1 MDAVIVAGGIPQPHE
16 PLYEYS
22 NGQSKAL
29 IDIAGKPM
37 VQWVLD
43 ALGDA
48 KTIDRVVVVGLT
60 DKMGLKCRKPLD
72 FVSNEGRLL
81 ENLKSGTAR
90 VLELNRR
97 AEYVLFVSSDIPAIT
112 GPMVDWVVETCR
124 ETKDDLYYNVV
135 RREAMEQRFPTSK
148 RTYTR
153 LKDLE
158 LCGGDLNMARTRIVG
173 ENSEFWGRILDA
185 RKNPAAQ
192 ASLIGLDII
201 FKFLFR
207 SLTIDDVI
215 QRVADKLGLKGRAIL
230 CPYAE
235 IAMDVDKP
243 HQLEIMRAFL
253 GARARRKPA
262 ARKAAAKRRKPASSR
277 RGVVKR
283 GAAPGRAAA
292 RKTSKPVRRK
302 SASKPSRKTTA
313 RPSRPR
319 RGR

>member
-16 PLYEYS
+16 PLYKYS

-43 ALGDA
+43 ALGEA

-81 ENLKSGTAR
+81 ENLKAGTAR
-90 VLELNRR
+90 VLELNPR
-97 AEYVLFVSSDIPAIT
+97 AEYVVFVSSDIPAIT
-112 GPMVDWVVETCR
+112 GPIVDWVIETCR

-135 RREAMEQRFPTSK
+135 RREAMEERFPTSR

-153 LKDLE
+153 LKDME
-158 LCGGDLNMARTRIVG
+158 LCGGDLNVARTRIVN
-173 ENSEFWGRILDA
+173 EDSEFWGKVLDA

-192 ASLIGLDII
+192 AMLIGPDIV

-207 SLTIDDVI
+207 NLTVDDVVR
-215 QRVADKLGLKGRAIL
+215 RVADKLGLRGRAIV
-230 CPYAE
+230 CPYPE
-235 IAMDVDKP
+235 IGMDVDKP
-243 HQLEIMRAFL
+243 HQLEIMRSFL
-253 GARARRKPA
+253 GAKARRSP
-262 ARKAAAKRRKPASSR
+262 ARKASVAQRKAASSR
-277 RGVVKR
+277 RT
-283 GAAPGRAAA
+283 AA
-292 RKTSKPVRRK
+292 RKTSKTVQTRPAAKAVRK
-302 SASKPSRKTTA
+302 ATA
-313 RPSRPR
+313 RPSRRPR
-319 RGR
+319 SR